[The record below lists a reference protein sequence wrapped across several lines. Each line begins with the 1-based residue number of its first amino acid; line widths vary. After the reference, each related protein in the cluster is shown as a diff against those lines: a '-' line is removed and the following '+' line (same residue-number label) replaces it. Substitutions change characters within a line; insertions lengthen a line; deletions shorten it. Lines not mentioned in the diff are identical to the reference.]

1 MYSFLQKLLHSNV
14 ESSQDRF
21 RILDW
26 RHLSQMCSSG
36 PQGSSDLAKTPE
48 EEKEEKSQF
57 TFDKIIHD
65 TSYK

>member
-1 MYSFLQKLLHSNV
+1 
-14 ESSQDRF
+14 
-21 RILDW
+21 
-26 RHLSQMCSSG
+26 MCSSG

-65 TSYK
+65 TFYK